1 MGILLTG
8 GIVVT
13 AADTYPADV
22 RLEGEK
28 ITAIGRN
35 IAQDGD
41 QRVNVAGCYL
51 FPGGIDPHTHFDLPI
66 GDMRTADSFA
76 SGSKAALIGG
86 TTTIIDYATQFKG
99 ESLGTG
105 LTNWHALARDNCY
118 TDYGFHMAITDWN
131 DTIAREMKEL
141 VEEHGISSFK
151 LYMAYKN
158 VLQVDDGALLS
169 AFRAAA
175 GWGAI
180 LCLHCENGDVI
191 DTLVRQSIRQGR
203 TEPRYHAVS
212 RPALVEEEATRRA
225 ILLAKMADAPL
236 YVVHLTCA
244 GALTA
249 VEEAKRAG
257 LPVYAET
264 CPQYLLLDE
273 SYYEQAG
280 FESAKYVI
288 SPPLRNRA
296 NQPVLW
302 QGLTNHILDT
312 VATDHCSFHFSGQK
326 DQGLHDFS
334 KIPNGMPGVETRLS
348 LLYTYGVAG
357 GRINLNQFVALTATN
372 AAKVFGLYPRKGTI
386 AVGSDADITVWD
398 PCYEGIISAQT
409 QAQRVDYSP
418 FEGFVQK
425 GRAKYVYLRG
435 QLAAGEGQLIASQA
449 DGQYLQ
455 RSPFRTGIL

>member
-158 VLQVDDGALLS
+158 ILQVDDGALLS
-169 AFRAAA
+169 AFHAAA
-175 GWGAI
+175 SCGAI

-191 DTLVRQSIRQGR
+191 DTLIRQSIRQGR
-203 TEPRYHAVS
+203 TEPRYHPVS

-302 QGLTNHILDT
+302 QGLTNHMLDT

-326 DQGLHDFS
+326 DLGLHDFS

-435 QLAAGEGQLIASQA
+435 RLAAGEGQLIASQA

>member
-99 ESLGTG
+99 ESLATG

-169 AFRAAA
+169 AFHAAA
-175 GWGAI
+175 GCGAI

-191 DTLVRQSIRQGR
+191 DTLIRQSIRQGR

-326 DQGLHDFS
+326 DLGLHDFS

-435 QLAAGEGQLIASQA
+435 RLAAGEGQLIASQA

>member
-169 AFRAAA
+169 AFHAAA
-175 GWGAI
+175 SCGAI

-191 DTLVRQSIRQGR
+191 DTLIRQSIRQGR
-203 TEPRYHAVS
+203 TEPRYHPVS

-302 QGLTNHILDT
+302 QGLTNHMLDT

-326 DQGLHDFS
+326 DLGLHDFS

-435 QLAAGEGQLIASQA
+435 RLAAGEGQLIASQA

>member
-169 AFRAAA
+169 AFHAAA
-175 GWGAI
+175 GCGAI

-191 DTLVRQSIRQGR
+191 DTLIRQSIRQGR

-326 DQGLHDFS
+326 DLGLHDFS

-435 QLAAGEGQLIASQA
+435 RLAAGEGQLIASQA

>member
-41 QRVNVAGCYL
+41 EPVNVAGCFL

-175 GWGAI
+175 GCGAI

-225 ILLAKMADAPL
+225 ILLAQMADAPL

-302 QGLTNHILDT
+302 QGLTNHMLDT

-326 DQGLHDFS
+326 DLGLHDFS

-372 AAKVFGLYPRKGTI
+372 TAKVFGLYPRKGTI

-435 QLAAGEGQLIASQA
+435 RLAAGEGQLIASQA
-449 DGQYLQ
+449 EGQYLQ